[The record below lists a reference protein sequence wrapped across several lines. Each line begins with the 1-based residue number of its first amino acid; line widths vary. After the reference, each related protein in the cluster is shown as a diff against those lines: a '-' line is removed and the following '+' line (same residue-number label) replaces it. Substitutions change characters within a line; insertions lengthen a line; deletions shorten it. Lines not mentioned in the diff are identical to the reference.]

1 MIIPKSLGEIAEYAK
16 SGDNVFFFTATW
28 CGDCNF
34 IKPQLPEIEADF
46 PQYKFI
52 QIDRDQFLDV
62 AVEMS
67 IMGIPSFVVLKDG
80 QTVGRLVN
88 KDRKTK
94 AEIEEFLNSIPA

>member
-1 MIIPKSLGEIAEYAK
+1 MIIPKSLEEIAEYAK

>member
-1 MIIPKSLGEIAEYAK
+1 MIIPKNVEEISDYATK
-16 SGDNVFFFTATW
+16 GNAVLFFTATW

-34 IKPQLPEIEADF
+34 IKPQMPAIEAEF
-46 PQYKFI
+46 PDYNFV

-67 IMGIPSFVVLKDG
+67 IMGIPSFVVVKDG
-80 QTVGRLVN
+80 KTVGRLVN

-94 AEIEEFLNSIPA
+94 DEIVAFLNTTR